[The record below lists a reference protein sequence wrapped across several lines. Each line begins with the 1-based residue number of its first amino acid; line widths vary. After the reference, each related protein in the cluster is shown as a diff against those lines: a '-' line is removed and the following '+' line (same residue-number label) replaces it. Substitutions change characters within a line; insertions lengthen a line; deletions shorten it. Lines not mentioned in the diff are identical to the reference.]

1 MSLNRGPKIITDGLI
16 LCYDAGDR
24 KSYPESGTI
33 WYDRTRSKE
42 NGTLTNGPTYNSA
55 NGGSIVFDGTN
66 DYVAVNANW
75 ELLNLQ
81 VPMTI
86 TCWARPTA
94 FTTYNTLVAQYTNV
108 TNSQLIKLLRIDN
121 ISAGVNR
128 LRYFTSTSS
137 GGYQYQEYTSQ
148 NVTTNAWQY
157 FTAIVSGSISS
168 ATVTL
173 GINNIFQSF
182 SAFGTALSSTPDT
195 TVPVRIGISS
205 IAVPNEY
212 FTGNIA
218 CVNIYN
224 RALTTTELTQ
234 NFTAQRGR
242 FGI

>member
-16 LCYDAGDR
+16 LCYDAADT
-24 KSYPESGTI
+24 KSYSGSGTA
-33 WYDRTRSKE
+33 WNDRTRFKQ

-75 ELLNLQ
+75 ELINLQ

-94 FTTYNTLVAQYTNV
+94 FTTYNTLVAQYTDV
-108 TNSQLIKLLRIDN
+108 SSSKLIKLLRIDN

-137 GGYQYQEYTSQ
+137 GNYQYQECTSQ
-148 NVTTNAWQY
+148 NVATNAWQY

-173 GINNIFQSF
+173 GINNTFQSF

-205 IAVPNEY
+205 VAVPNEY

>member
-1 MSLNRGPKIITDGLI
+1 
-16 LCYDAGDR
+16 
-24 KSYPESGTI
+24 
-33 WYDRTRSKE
+33 
-42 NGTLTNGPTYNSA
+42 
-55 NGGSIVFDGTN
+55 
-66 DYVAVNANW
+66 
-75 ELLNLQ
+75 
-81 VPMTI
+81 MTI
-86 TCWARPTA
+86 TCWARPTN
-94 FTTYNTLVAQYTNV
+94 FNTYNVLVGQYTEV
-108 TNSQLIKLLRIDN
+108 TNHRLIKLLRIDN

-148 NVTTNAWQY
+148 NVATNVWQY

-205 IAVPNEY
+205 TTFNQEY
-212 FTGNIA
+212 FIGNIA